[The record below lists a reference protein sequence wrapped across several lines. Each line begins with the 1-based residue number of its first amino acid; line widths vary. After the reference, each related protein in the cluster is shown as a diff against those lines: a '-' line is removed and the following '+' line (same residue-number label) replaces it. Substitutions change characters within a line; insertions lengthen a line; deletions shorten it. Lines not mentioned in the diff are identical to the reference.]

1 MTDAR
6 FEDGDDRPLKL
17 QALDGDDLKILSALV
32 QDAVFPVSEMAWDA
46 KRRRFAILL
55 NRFRWEYQARASG
68 RGDFERVQSLLVFS
82 DVLSVASAGIDRGD
96 KDVIVSL
103 LAVEFQPG
111 EDGAGHVM
119 LFLAGDGEIRL
130 SVECLDAV
138 LSDVTQPYRA
148 VSGRAPE
155 HKV

>member
-1 MTDAR
+1 MSDAR
-6 FEDGDDRPLKL
+6 FEDGDERPLKL

-46 KRRRFAILL
+46 RRRRFALLL
-55 NRFRWEYQARASG
+55 NRFRWEYTARATG
-68 RGDFERVQSLLVFS
+68 RGDYERVQSLLVFS
-82 DVLSVASAGIDRGD
+82 DVLAVASTGIERDD

-111 EDGAGHVM
+111 EDGAGHVA
-119 LFLAGDGEIRL
+119 LILAGDGEIRL
-130 SVECLDAV
+130 TVECLDAV

-148 VSGRAPE
+148 VSGRAPD
-155 HKV
+155 HKL